1 MRNAS
6 KGALWAAAFLAL
18 CAVSGFSLFGVSQR
32 LYTRIDLTKEQRFT
46 LSQTTLDLLSQLTSP
61 VEVRVYRTQQLQAP
75 LLDAAQGLL
84 DTLEEYKT
92 HSGGKLNLAVADPTD
107 ENLSKEE
114 REALQKEAQGFGV
127 QQGDATFQEAD
138 KIEKRR
144 VYLGVSLSYSGRQ
157 EVLPFV
163 SNTATLEYDLTKALK
178 RLITGGEVTRP
189 VLGFVIGHGEPSNL
203 PGQLTQLFGDE
214 REYRNI
220 TLDKPIPEDVDA
232 LVIVSAPRPAAPQLF
247 SEAEKFYLDQFLMRG
262 RALIVFLGTIGK
274 FEQKDKLPNQQ
285 ELPIFQTAETG
296 LEDLLAGYGVKTTG
310 DIVLD
315 TKYNLTVQ
323 VGSRKANMGGIT
335 FMEPVSASH
344 PLFLVANQFSKESAI
359 VKGMTSLAMPQVT
372 SFDLSGAVAKGL
384 TVEELVKSSEVS
396 FRRKIESGL
405 LIAEP
410 NQLAEPN
417 PSDTPPGH
425 SVLVASIS
433 GAFPSFFAG
442 KPTPNLTP
450 PPQPNQ
456 PPQSA
461 PTSLPARVDAA
472 QEGARLVVLGTGTAF
487 FQAKSPQNLSF
498 FQNLLDWSV
507 SSTDMIAIRAKNAPE
522 PMLDEITPGAQS
534 LLKWANILGMPL
546 LLALFGIARWQLR
559 KKKATSAKA

>member
-6 KGALWAAAFLAL
+6 KGALWAATFLAL
-18 CAVSGFSLFGVSQR
+18 CAVSGFSLFGVFQR
-32 LYTRIDLTKEQRFT
+32 FYTRLDLTKEKKFT
-46 LSQTTLDLLSQLTSP
+46 LSKTTLDLLAQLTSP
-61 VEVRVYRTQQLQAP
+61 LEVRVYRTQELQSP
-75 LLDAAQGLL
+75 LLDAAQGLS
-84 DTLEEYKT
+84 DTLEEYQT
-92 HSGGKLNLAVADPTD
+92 HSNGKLNLAVADPTD

-114 REALQKEAQGFGV
+114 REALQKEAQGFGI
-127 QQGDATFQEAD
+127 QQNDATFQEAD

-144 VYLGVSLSYSGRQ
+144 VYLGVSLAYSGRQ

-189 VLGFVIGHGEPSNL
+189 VIGFITGHGEPSNL
-203 PGQLTQLFGDE
+203 PGQLTQLFGEE

-220 TLDKPIPEDVDA
+220 TLTKPIPDDVDA
-232 LVIVSAPRPAAPQLF
+232 IVIVSAPRPSAPQLF
-247 SEAEKFYLDQFLMRG
+247 TEAEKFYLDQFVMRG
-262 RALIVFLGTIGK
+262 HALVVFLGTIGK
-274 FEQKDKLPNQQ
+274 FEQKDKMPNQQ
-285 ELPIFQTAETG
+285 ELPIFQPAETG
-296 LEDLLAGYGVKTTG
+296 LEDLLAGYGIKTTK

-323 VGSRKANMGGIT
+323 VGSRKANMNGLT

-344 PLFLVANQFSKESAI
+344 PLFLVANNFSKESAI
-359 VKGMTSLAMPQVT
+359 VKGITSLSMPQTT
-372 SFDLSGAVAKGL
+372 SFDLSDAVSKGL

-410 NQLAEPN
+410 NQLAEHAE
-417 PSDTPPGH
+417 SDTAPGP

-433 GAFPSFFAG
+433 GAMPSFFTG

-450 PPQPNQ
+450 PAQPNQ

-461 PTSLPARVDAA
+461 PASLPARLDAA
-472 QEGARLVVLGTGTAF
+472 QEGARVLVLGTGTAF
-487 FQAKSPQNLSF
+487 FQAKSSQNLSF

-507 SSTDMIAIRAKNAPE
+507 SSTEMIAIRAKNAPE
-522 PMLDEITPGAQS
+522 PMLEEITPGQQS
-534 LLKWANILGMPL
+534 LLKWLNVLGMPL
-546 LLALFGIARWQLR
+546 LLVLFGLVRWQLR
-559 KKKATSAKA
+559 RKKAAQ

>member
-1 MRNAS
+1 MRSAS
-6 KGALWAAAFLAL
+6 KGAFWAATFLAL
-18 CAVSGFSLFGVSQR
+18 CAVSGFALFGVFQR
-32 LYTRIDLTKEQRFT
+32 FYTRIDLTKEKRFT
-46 LSQTTLDLLSQLTSP
+46 LSKTTLDLLSQVTSP
-61 VEVRVYRTQQLQAP
+61 LEVRVYRTQQLQAP

-84 DTLEEYKT
+84 DTIEEYQT
-92 HSGGKLNLAVADPTD
+92 HSNGRLNLAVADPTD

-114 REALQKEAQGFGV
+114 REGLQKEAQGFGI

-144 VYLGVSLSYSGRQ
+144 VYLGVSLGYNGRQ

-163 SNTATLEYDLTKALK
+163 SNTTTLEYDLTKALK

-189 VLGFVIGHGEPSNL
+189 VIGFVVGHGEPSNL

-232 LVIVSAPRPAAPQLF
+232 LVIVSSPRPSEPQLLTA
-247 SEAEKFYLDQFLMRG
+247 AEKFYLDQFVMRG
-262 RALIVFLGTIGK
+262 HALIVFLATIGK
-274 FEQKDKLPNQQ
+274 FEQKDKMPQQQ
-285 ELPIFQTAETG
+285 ELPIFQIAETG
-296 LEDLLAGYGVKTTG
+296 LEDLLAGYGIKTTG

-323 VGSRKANMGGIT
+323 VGSRKANMGGLN
-335 FMEPVSASH
+335 FMEPVSANH
-344 PLFLVANQFSKESAI
+344 PLFLVANNFSKESAI

-372 SFDLSGAVAKGL
+372 SFDLSDAVSKGL
-384 TVEELVKSSEVS
+384 KVEELVKSSEVS

-410 NQLAEPN
+410 AQLAEHAEG
-417 PSDTPPGH
+417 DTPPGP
-425 SVLVASIS
+425 SVLVATIS
-433 GAFPSFFAG
+433 GALPSFFAG
-442 KPTPNLTP
+442 KPTPDLTP
-450 PPQPNQ
+450 PAQPNQ
-456 PPQSA
+456 PPQAA
-461 PTSLPARVDAA
+461 PTSLPARVDVA
-472 QEGARLVVLGTGTAF
+472 QEGARVLVLGTGMAF
-487 FQAKSPQNLSF
+487 FQAKSQQNLNF

-522 PMLDEITPGAQS
+522 PMLEEITPGAQS
-534 LLKWANILGMPL
+534 LIKWLNILGMPF
-546 LLALFGIARWQLR
+546 LLALFGVVRWQVR
-559 KKKATSAKA
+559 RKKATSTNA